1 MLFWR
6 LCDLDFELCCP
17 RVLLVACMLVA
28 RKVLGGVD
36 LSCEAPYE
44 MYERLMD
51 GAVSKHTLLLEPP
64 DMLDAASFAQAIG
77 DIELRLL
84 ESLDYD
90 LKMCTLW
97 PELNGFPIDELNAED
112 TNIQLARCLFLCNC
126 TNPLHKA
133 ESEHFLGLASAL
145 EPFQHIRRQT
155 HQAVHLKGDEV
166 KLWTSIDESIHRIF
180 YSK

>member
-1 MLFWR
+1 
-6 LCDLDFELCCP
+6 
-17 RVLLVACMLVA
+17 MLVA

-44 MYERLMD
+44 MYERLMG
-51 GAVSKHTLLLEPP
+51 GAVSKHMILLEPP

-84 ESLDYD
+84 DSVDYD
-90 LKMCTLW
+90 LKICTLW

-126 TNPLHKA
+126 TNPLHEAK
-133 ESEHFLGLASAL
+133 SEHFLGLASAL
-145 EPFQHIRRQT
+145 ERFQNCRRKTYQT
-155 HQAVHLKGDEV
+155 THLKGYEV

-180 YSK
+180 YPN